1 MKLCTLYS
9 GSRGN
14 AAYLECGGARI
25 LIDAGKCA
33 KQLLAALTSVGAS
46 IEDIDAILIT
56 HEHNDH
62 ISALERPKNIPDI
75 PIHIA
80 GRSAEALRYRHSDYI
95 KNNMVPHP
103 PVYTLE
109 VKDVRVSAFATPHDS
124 AGSVGFRIEWEENGV
139 THRVGY
145 ATDVGYVTDDVLAG
159 LSGCEA
165 VVIEANHDVDMLKN
179 GPYPYQTKLR
189 ILSPRGHLSN
199 AACAELAVTLAGSGT
214 RAFLLAHISEKNNDP
229 ALAYDEVFSAL
240 SDPQIQLLV
249 ANTHTPTKLVWE
261 E

>member
-1 MKLCTLYS
+1 MRLCSIAS
-9 GSRGN
+9 GSSGN
-14 AAYLECGGARI
+14 CIYVGSDSTHLLVDTGISKKRIEEGLAELEVKGEELDG
-25 LIDAGKCA
+25 
-33 KQLLAALTSVGAS
+33 
-46 IEDIDAILIT
+46 ILIT

-62 ISALERPKNIPDI
+62 ISTLERPKNIPDI
-75 PIHIA
+75 PVHVA

-103 PVYTLE
+103 PLYTLE
-109 VKDVRVSAFATPHDS
+109 IKGVRVSSFATPHDS

-214 RAFLLAHISEKNNDP
+214 RAFLLAHVSEKNNDP